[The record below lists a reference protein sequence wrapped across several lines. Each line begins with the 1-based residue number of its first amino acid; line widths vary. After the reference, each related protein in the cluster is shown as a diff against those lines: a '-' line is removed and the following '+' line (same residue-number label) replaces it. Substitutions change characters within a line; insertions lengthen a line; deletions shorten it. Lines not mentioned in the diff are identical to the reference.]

1 MKTSHQTF
9 ILEMVKHGDKEL
21 AWQKANPGNK
31 GGNSARKAA
40 DRLLRRHPEMT
51 AEIEEAVATIRHQA
65 YTEAYKLYTEQQRT
79 PLLSMMQRREILARI
94 ARGEVK
100 VCRYAR
106 SGDRY
111 IMLFEDPR
119 PRDMMQAMQ
128 IDAKFEEACNRM
140 RNINDPVL
148 SQFNIYIDGRPC
160 DDPAAPI
167 NTDLPPGIVMLPR
180 KAKKM
185 LQEATGETTE
195 NGNLPATLSHQDLE
209 NIKKDS
215 FPVIREGG
223 TNAVSDGR
231 VDSREKLPQEN
242 PTQNGNPPATLGTQ
256 YTSPHPGVPIAIEIG
271 GLLAQEKNTE
281 NGNPPATLGTQ
292 YTSPHPGD
300 LGVTPVSPDSPLYH
314 IYLNILEKRKLAEED
329 ILHATWYSQH
339 KRAEAAAPPPHILT
353 DEEIAEMDRALAE
366 ERSRKLGQPQ
376 YSTFGKMYFPEK
388 DTRGLL

>member
-40 DRLLRRHPEMT
+40 DRLLRRHPEMA

-65 YTEAYKLYTEQQRT
+65 YKEAYKLYTEEQRT

-100 VCRYAR
+100 VCRYVKD
-106 SGDRY
+106 GDRFR
-111 IMLFEDPR
+111 MLFEDPR
-119 PRDMMQAMQ
+119 PRDMIRA
-128 IDAKFEEACNRM
+128 IETDAKMEEACNRA
-140 RNINDPVL
+140 RNFTDPVL

-185 LQEATGETTE
+185 LQEATAENTE
-195 NGNLPATLSHQDLE
+195 NGNPPATLSRQDCE
-209 NIKKDS
+209 NIEKDS

-231 VDSREKLPQEN
+231 VDSRGTLLQEN
-242 PTQNGNPPATLGTQ
+242 STQNGNPVRTRATL
-256 YTSPHPGVPIAIEIG
+256 SPAAYP
-271 GLLAQEKNTE
+271 
-281 NGNPPATLGTQ
+281 
-292 YTSPHPGD
+292 D
-300 LGVTPVSPDSPLYH
+300 PVSPHSPLYH
-314 IYLNILEKRKLAEED
+314 TYQNILEKRKLAEED

-339 KRAEAAAPPPHILT
+339 KRAEAEAPPPHILT

-366 ERSRKLGQPQ
+366 ERSHTLGQPQ

-388 DTRGLL
+388 DTRCNL

>member
-40 DRLLRRHPEMT
+40 DRLLRRHPEMA
-51 AEIEEAVATIRHQA
+51 AEIEEAVATIRHRA
-65 YTEAYKLYTEQQRT
+65 YKEAYRLYTEEQRT

-100 VCRYAR
+100 VCRYVKN
-106 SGDRY
+106 GDRY

-140 RNINDPVL
+140 RNFNDPVL

-180 KAKKM
+180 KAKKI
-185 LQEATGETTE
+185 LKEPSASGSVE
-195 NGNLPATLSHQDLE
+195 LSPA
-209 NIKKDS
+209 
-215 FPVIREGG
+215 GG
-223 TNAVSDGR
+223 
-231 VDSREKLPQEN
+231 
-242 PTQNGNPPATLGTQ
+242 
-256 YTSPHPGVPIAIEIG
+256 
-271 GLLAQEKNTE
+271 
-281 NGNPPATLGTQ
+281 
-292 YTSPHPGD
+292 
-300 LGVTPVSPDSPLYH
+300 GVTPVTGVGHSRGTENTNPPL
-314 IYLNILEKRKLAEED
+314 E
-329 ILHATWYSQH
+329 
-339 KRAEAAAPPPHILT
+339 
-353 DEEIAEMDRALAE
+353 
-366 ERSRKLGQPQ
+366 
-376 YSTFGKMYFPEK
+376 
-388 DTRGLL
+388 

>member
-9 ILEMVKHGDKEL
+9 LLEMVKHGDKEL

-40 DRLLRRHPEMT
+40 DRLLRRHPEMA

-65 YTEAYKLYTEQQRT
+65 YKEAYKLYTEEQRT

-100 VCRYAR
+100 VCRYVKD
-106 SGDRY
+106 GDRFR
-111 IMLFEDPR
+111 MLFEDPR
-119 PRDMMQAMQ
+119 PRDMIRA
-128 IDAKFEEACNRM
+128 IETDAKMEEACNRA
-140 RNINDPVL
+140 RNFTDPVL

-160 DDPAAPI
+160 DDPAAPV

-185 LQEATGETTE
+185 LQEATAE
-195 NGNLPATLSHQDLE
+195 
-209 NIKKDS
+209 
-215 FPVIREGG
+215 
-223 TNAVSDGR
+223 
-231 VDSREKLPQEN
+231 
-242 PTQNGNPPATLGTQ
+242 
-256 YTSPHPGVPIAIEIG
+256 
-271 GLLAQEKNTE
+271 NTE
-281 NGNPPATLGTQ
+281 NGNPSLVPNSGGGATPGTHNTSPRQEVPIAIGIGVSLAQEKNPAENGNLQATLGTHN
-292 YTSPHPGD
+292 TSPLQELPITIGI
-300 LGVTPVSPDSPLYH
+300 GVNPISPQSPLYH
-314 IYLNILEKRKLAEED
+314 TYQNILEKRKLAEED

-339 KRAEAAAPPPHILT
+339 KRAEAEAPPPHILT

-366 ERSRKLGQPQ
+366 ERSRTLGQPQ

-388 DTRGLL
+388 DTRCNL